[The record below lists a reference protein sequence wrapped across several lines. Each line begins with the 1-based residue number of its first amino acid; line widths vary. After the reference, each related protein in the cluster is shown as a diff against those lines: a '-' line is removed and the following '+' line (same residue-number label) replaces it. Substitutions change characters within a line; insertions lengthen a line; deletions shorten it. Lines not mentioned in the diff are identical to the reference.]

1 MRERGVLVM
10 TVIDEIFGKHE
21 KSVSSEEELELER
34 SGSKEKKPKA
44 EISKD
49 ETIVFT
55 ERERFWEG
63 MK

>member
-1 MRERGVLVM
+1 MS
-10 TVIDEIFGKHE
+10 TIIDEIFGNHE
-21 KSVSSEEELELER
+21 KTTSSEDDLNIEK
-34 SGSKEKKPKA
+34 SGSAEKKPKA

>member
-1 MRERGVLVM
+1 M
-10 TVIDEIFGKHE
+10 TVIDEIFGKRE
-21 KSVSSEEELELER
+21 KGVSSEEELELER

-44 EISKD
+44 EISEEK
-49 ETIVFT
+49 TIAFT

>member
-1 MRERGVLVM
+1 MM
-10 TVIDEIFGKHE
+10 IIDEIFGEKE
-21 KSVSSEEELELER
+21 KSVSSEEELNYEQ
-34 SGSKEKKPKA
+34 SGCVEVKPKA
-44 EISKD
+44 EITRG

>member
-1 MRERGVLVM
+1 M
-10 TVIDEIFGKHE
+10 TVIDKLFGE
-21 KSVSSEEELELER
+21 KNESITSEEELSMER
-34 SGSKEKKPKA
+34 SGSMEKKPKA
-44 EISKD
+44 EISED

>member
-1 MRERGVLVM
+1 M
-10 TVIDEIFGKHE
+10 TVIDEIFGNRE
-21 KSVSSEEELELER
+21 KTISSEEERNLEQLGYIEV
-34 SGSKEKKPKA
+34 KPKV
-44 EISKD
+44 EISKG